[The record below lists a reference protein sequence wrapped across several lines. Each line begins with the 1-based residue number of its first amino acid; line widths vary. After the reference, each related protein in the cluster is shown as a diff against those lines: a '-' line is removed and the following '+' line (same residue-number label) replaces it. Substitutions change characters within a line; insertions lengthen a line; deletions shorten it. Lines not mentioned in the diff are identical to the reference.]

1 MSLELREELGLK
13 GCFKEDLNNGKDDK
27 SIAGDS
33 GDAEGVEDQR
43 EPEPREARRWF
54 GFHHFSSKVPFHVHF
69 TLFVLS
75 CTDYL
80 SSHDLVIHL
89 VLLWAPKNYSGADFA
104 SIICPQN
111 GPCVLFPLRK
121 LLWHIFWFNDLSWQ
135 VLVCLSANTHKF
147 SQVDIKGQVR
157 MGKELTFSETS
168 QHSDCQTLNVKIIL
182 TS

>member
-1 MSLELREELGLK
+1 MSLELREELDLK
-13 GCFKEDLNNGKDDK
+13 GCFKDDLNNGKDDK

-54 GFHHFSSKVPFHVHF
+54 SFHHFSSKVPFHVHF

-89 VLLWAPKNYSGADFA
+89 VLLWAPKTILVQILLPLFLSSKWAMWPF
-104 SIICPQN
+104 SFEEIIMA
-111 GPCVLFPLRK
+111 
-121 LLWHIFWFNDLSWQ
+121 HIFWFNVLVPCMSFCKHSQ
-135 VLVCLSANTHKF
+135 VL
-147 SQVDIKGQVR
+147 
-157 MGKELTFSETS
+157 TS
-168 QHSDCQTLNVKIIL
+168 RHQRPISLFR